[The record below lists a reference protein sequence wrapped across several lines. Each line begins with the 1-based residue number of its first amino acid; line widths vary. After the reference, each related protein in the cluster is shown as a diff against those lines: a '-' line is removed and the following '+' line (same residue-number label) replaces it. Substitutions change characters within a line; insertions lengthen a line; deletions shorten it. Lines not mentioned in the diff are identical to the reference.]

1 MDHRLIDHMNPPSQH
16 QNQGS
21 GSGISQHGT
30 FGSNPV
36 TLTSDSQP
44 GHQQGID
51 WSSYQPPT
59 KLFASPPPSTGHQSQ
74 RHQGP
79 PQQPESSHTATSIP
93 NWTAPVSDSPSP
105 QAGHPRGGNGSSGDG
120 QGLYTPESAGSILAS
135 FGLSNEDLEVLSHY
149 PDDQLTPDT
158 LPFIL
163 RDIQINKSNSQKT
176 VASTSSSSFS
186 RSVHDD
192 WVDHINTVNHTAAC
206 RDLRNNR
213 DVRYGSQAL
222 WDPKDHSPSH
232 SMSRSLSGSPS
243 PGPPHSKHGLGPHPH
258 GPHGKLYS
266 PHPRYPPRYPE
277 HGHRLEYRHSGSRS
291 PSHSHRT
298 SMSSREHRPERGET
312 SGGPTR
318 SSMKRPH
325 DDSLKC
331 STDTRG
337 HPPCSKMGHNKQG
350 LSQSST
356 KTTLKP
362 PPAKKKKK
370 IAMSASQDLSVAERL
385 VYLTGI
391 PNDASEQE
399 VTDLVGSF
407 GKINNVILMPC
418 SEEESKKGEGQK
430 ASVCMVKAE
439 DAQALANSTNLF
451 IREQQI
457 TTSIAKKGMVLITGL
472 PESNWSESDII
483 KLIQPFGTPSD
494 IILASQIGKALVS
507 VPDMEIAEEIV
518 KVHTFI
524 PAKIND
530 SDLKITQVK
539 QRVGLNT
546 PENPVIWSTLL
557 VISNVPNT
565 PSGSSEVQ
573 KLVRRFG
580 TVIKTLVLNNM
591 VVCEM
596 ATAAMA
602 LSVYKRFQTF
612 PCIIHNNPLFFSRKA
627 DPKASTQAKVINV
640 FLDSTE
646 ETPANG
652 KSGQTTAA
660 AVEKE
665 TAHKEKSESGVE
677 GNNTVGTE
685 EMMESTEKM
694 VGEDK
699 PGEKTGAKMSSQ
711 QLQ

>member
-1 MDHRLIDHMNPPSQH
+1 RNTLRSNGNRGTHFRFGPVAGAAAVTALRLAQIETQAQIALQQLAFLATVTVTGNQYHNNSFAAVLPSHLALLSLLNRQEVSAVGISRKPTEPHNRVLLLQCDELPVSSSTQLPDELESALAIRGGRDMDHRLIDHMNPPSQH

-93 NWTAPVSDSPSP
+93 NWTAP
-105 QAGHPRGGNGSSGDG
+105 
-120 QGLYTPESAGSILAS
+120 
-135 FGLSNEDLEVLSHY
+135 
-149 PDDQLTPDT
+149 
-158 LPFIL
+158 
-163 RDIQINKSNSQKT
+163 
-176 VASTSSSSFS
+176 
-186 RSVHDD
+186 D

-206 RDLRNNR
+206 RDLRNKYPHWKPNPPSR

-298 SMSSREHRPERGET
+298 SMSSREHRPERG
-312 SGGPTR
+312 R
-318 SSMKRPH
+318 H
-325 DDSLKC
+325 L
-331 STDTRG
+331 
-337 HPPCSKMGHNKQG
+337 
-350 LSQSST
+350 
-356 KTTLKP
+356 TLKP

-457 TTSIAKKGMVLITGL
+457 TTSIAKKPEEGQSTDANSSKPPPGKEKAAAGEDSGL

-494 IILASQIGKALVS
+494 IILASQIERSALVS

-546 PENPVIWSTLL
+546 PVLST
-557 VISNVPNT
+557 T
-565 PSGSSEVQ
+565 
-573 KLVRRFG
+573 
-580 TVIKTLVLNNM
+580 
-591 VVCEM
+591 C
-596 ATAAMA
+596 
-602 LSVYKRFQTF
+602 
-612 PCIIHNNPLFFSRKA
+612 
-627 DPKASTQAKVINV
+627 
-640 FLDSTE
+640 
-646 ETPANG
+646 
-652 KSGQTTAA
+652 
-660 AVEKE
+660 
-665 TAHKEKSESGVE
+665 
-677 GNNTVGTE
+677 
-685 EMMESTEKM
+685 
-694 VGEDK
+694 
-699 PGEKTGAKMSSQ
+699 
-711 QLQ
+711 